1 MFDKLMNNYYFGKS
15 GKGDYTPDDLP
26 KNRWQL
32 FMEMLKVRFSA
43 LIRLN
48 LMYVVVWIPTILVVM
63 MTAYGSLNVSALGND
78 ELAGQPFM
86 QVDEEGNEVDSGLT
100 YITMAE
106 AGEMVRTSIYT
117 MLLLLIPCVTITGPA
132 TAGVSYVVRNW
143 SRDEHAFIWS
153 DFKDAVKENWKQSLL
168 VSFLTSL
175 IPIIVYMCWQF
186 YGELSMQNALA
197 SIPQILVLMLGILWF
212 MAVTYMHPLIVSYH
226 LKTKDLF
233 RNAFLLTIARLP
245 MSVGIRLLHL
255 VPMVIFTL
263 VFFTS
268 PMWGILVAFIWYV
281 LIGFSLSR
289 FVSASYCNAVFD
301 RYINSRIPGAKVNR
315 GLSTDEEDE
324 DDTDEDEDDDED
336 ESVPE
341 E

>member
-1 MFDKLMNNYYFGKS
+1 
-15 GKGDYTPDDLP
+15 
-26 KNRWQL
+26 
-32 FMEMLKVRFSA
+32 
-43 LIRLN
+43 
-48 LMYVVVWIPTILVVM
+48 
-63 MTAYGSLNVSALGND
+63 
-78 ELAGQPFM
+78 
-86 QVDEEGNEVDSGLT
+86 
-100 YITMAE
+100 
-106 AGEMVRTSIYT
+106 
-117 MLLLLIPCVTITGPA
+117 
-132 TAGVSYVVRNW
+132 
-143 SRDEHAFIWS
+143 
-153 DFKDAVKENWKQSLL
+153 
-168 VSFLTSL
+168 
-175 IPIIVYMCWQF
+175 
-186 YGELSMQNALA
+186 MQNALA